1 VTLRRLALW
10 KSRLPYSL
18 WTTAFELLVRICCRH
33 ARAVVLASILA
44 ATGAGF
50 YVSKNFEMDSNAED
64 LISAEVP
71 WRQYQAE
78 FDRAFPQRNNLTV
91 VVIDGVTPERT
102 QQAAAALEK
111 ALAGQPKQF
120 PVVRDIQGDAFF
132 AKNGLLFLPAED
144 VRKATQQIIGAQPFL
159 APLAADPSVRGIM
172 DSLSTALLGIENGQA
187 DLEQLSPA
195 LTALSE
201 TLEKTVSGR
210 PAYLSWQKLI
220 TGQAPGLRETR
231 RIIEVQAALD
241 YTKLAPGAA
250 SNDLIRRLAADLHLN
265 PDEGVSVRL
274 TGPVPLADEEFA
286 TLVDR
291 AGLMAGLMMSA
302 ILLTLWVAVRSVK
315 IIAAILLTLFAGL
328 AITTA
333 LAIAALGTFNV
344 ISVAFIPLF
353 VGIGVDFGIQY
364 TVRYRAERHASGDL
378 EEALARA
385 GKSMGPSL
393 ALAALATAACFF
405 SLLPTDYSGLAELG
419 LIAGSGMIIA
429 FFLSGTMLPA
439 LLKLMKPKGEQTEV
453 GIARFALVDA
463 FLYRHRRGILISAG
477 VAATIGLALLPL
489 LKFDA
494 NPLHLRSPRTES
506 MATVLDLAKDPDT
519 SPNTIDVLAPSRA
532 EADALARRLSA
543 LSEVDKT
550 LTLASFIPDDQPE
563 KLALISDAA
572 QLMDTTLNPFE
583 VKPPPSK
590 AETMASIAATKNA
603 LRKAAGGA
611 STPGAQ
617 AALRLSLLLERLETA
632 GDATLERTTAA
643 LVPGLVTVLDQ
654 LRFTLSAQPVD
665 LAALPR
671 DLQREWVSTNG
682 RNRVQVFARGD
693 SNDDATLE
701 NFTNAVRTVAP
712 EATGTPISTQESGRT
727 IVNAFIGAGA
737 LSFLAMVVLLA
748 IFLRNLRDVILTLI
762 PLLLIV
768 LLTCATCV
776 VLNLPLNFA
785 NIIVLPLLL
794 GVGVAFNIYFVVAW
808 RAGGHNFLQ
817 SSLAR
822 AVILSAATTATGFG
836 TLWLSNHPGTA
847 SMGELLMISLAWTL
861 ITTLFFVP
869 PLLESASSR

>member
-1 VTLRRLALW
+1 M
-10 KSRLPYSL
+10 PYSL

-33 ARAVVLASILA
+33 ARAVVVASVFA
-44 ATGAGF
+44 AAAAGF
-50 YVSKNFEMDSNAED
+50 YVSENFEMDSNAED

-71 WRQYQAE
+71 WRQHQAE

-91 VVIDGVTPERT
+91 VVIDGVTAERT
-102 QQAAAALEK
+102 QEAAGALEK
-111 ALAGQPKQF
+111 ALAARPKQF
-120 PVVRDIQGDAFF
+120 PIVRDIQGDAFF
-132 AKNGLLFLPAED
+132 ARNGLLFLPVED
-144 VRKATQQIIGAQPFL
+144 VRKTTQQIIAAQPLL

-172 DSLSTALLGIENGQA
+172 DSLSTALLGVENGQA
-187 DLEQLSPA
+187 NLEQLSPA
-195 LTALSE
+195 LATLSE
-201 TLEKTVSGR
+201 TLEKTIAAR
-210 PAYLSWQKLI
+210 PAFLSWQKLI
-220 TGQAPGLRETR
+220 TGQESSVRETR
-231 RIIEVQAALD
+231 RMIEVQAALD

-250 SNDLIRRLAADLHLN
+250 SSDLIRRLAAALHLTPN
-265 PDEGVSVRL
+265 EGVSVRL

-291 AGLMAGLMMSA
+291 AGLMAGLMMVA
-302 ILLTLWVAVRSVK
+302 ILLTLWVAVRSAK
-315 IIAAILLTLFAGL
+315 IIFAILLTLVAGL

-378 EEALARA
+378 DEALARA

-393 ALAALATAACFF
+393 ALAALATAACFL
-405 SLLPTDYSGLAELG
+405 SLVPTDYSGLAELG
-419 LIAGSGMIIA
+419 LIAGNGMIIA

-439 LLKLMKPKGEQTEV
+439 LLKLMKPRGEQTEV

-463 FLYRHRRGILISAG
+463 FLYRRRNGILISAG
-477 VAATIGLALLPL
+477 VVAAIGLALLPL

-519 SPNTIDVLAPSRA
+519 SPNTIDILAPSRA
-532 EADALARRLSA
+532 EADALVRRLSA
-543 LSEVDKT
+543 LPEIDKT
-550 LTLASFIPDDQPE
+550 LTLQNFVPDGQAE

-572 QLMDTTLNPFE
+572 LLMDTTLNPFD

-603 LRKAAGGA
+603 LRKASGSA

-617 AALRLSLLLERLETA
+617 AALRFSQLLERLEA
-632 GDATLERTTAA
+632 ADDATLNLTTAA

-654 LRFTLSAQPVD
+654 LRAALSAQAVD
-665 LAALPR
+665 VAAMPA
-671 DLQREWVSTNG
+671 DLQREWVSPNG
-682 RNRVQVFARGD
+682 RNRVQVFAKGD

-701 NFTNAVRTVAP
+701 NFTNAVRAVAP

-737 LSFLAMVVLLA
+737 LSFLAMVALLA
-748 IFLRNLRDVILTLI
+748 IFLRNLRHVILTLI

-768 LLTCATCV
+768 ILTCATCV
-776 VLNLPLNFA
+776 ALNLPLNFA

-794 GVGVAFNIYFVVAW
+794 GIGVAFNIYFVVAW

-861 ITTLFFVP
+861 FTTLFFVP
-869 PLLESASSR
+869 PLLEAAAAK

>member
-1 VTLRRLALW
+1 
-10 KSRLPYSL
+10 
-18 WTTAFELLVRICCRH
+18 AFELLVRICCRH

-44 ATGAGF
+44 AMGAGF

-120 PVVRDIQGDAFF
+120 PIVRDIQGDAFF

-159 APLAADPSVRGIM
+159 APLAADPSMRGIM
-172 DSLSTALLGIENGQA
+172 DSLSTALLGVENGQG

-201 TLEKTVSGR
+201 TLEKTVSGH
-210 PAYLSWQKLI
+210 PAFLSWQKLI

-231 RIIEVQAALD
+231 RIIEVQAVLD

-405 SLLPTDYSGLAELG
+405 SLVPTDYSGLAELG

-654 LRFTLSAQPVD
+654 LRFALSAQPVD